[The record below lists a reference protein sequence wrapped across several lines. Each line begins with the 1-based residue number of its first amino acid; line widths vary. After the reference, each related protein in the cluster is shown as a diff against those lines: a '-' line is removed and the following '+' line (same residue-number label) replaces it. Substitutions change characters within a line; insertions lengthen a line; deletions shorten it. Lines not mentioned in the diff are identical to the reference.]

1 MSGSNHHV
9 LSRRISAVLA
19 LPLFAVLLTTG
30 CGTTTDSDRAQ
41 AFPADLAGQI
51 DQIMKSHIDA
61 GLIPGAAVSIIDP
74 EHGTYSQAYG
84 LADTATG
91 RRAEVSDHYRVGS
104 ITKTFVATAVL
115 RLADAQKLSL
125 DDPLRKYV
133 DAIPNG
139 DTITVRD
146 LLGMRG
152 GVYDFSTNPEF
163 QPQLLTATPDRV
175 WSIGDALRVIRDSPD
190 KAQPPNSRTTYSNS
204 EYLLLG
210 LILEK
215 VTGRPVR
222 DVVNDLVGDYGLHD
236 TGYPPDATLPTPDSR
251 GYAYDKHVRTDVTA
265 RTPPTLWEAAG
276 SLVASVPDLAT
287 YAAALGE
294 GRFLE
299 PRTATARTTFTDGY
313 GLGLMRRGSWIGHGG
328 AVLGY
333 TSMTMYLPER
343 KVSVAI
349 AVNQYTPAYRPLLPI
364 DATYI
369 WTDLVAQ
376 LYPGTIPGLDN
387 LPTAQP
393 PIPAPADLT
402 AELAQA
408 LNPSIPASAKNL
420 RIEGDDKDSDLVT
433 KLARAYAHS
442 ALEVTVDKTTDIG
455 RGRLIATTSTT
466 TSDGNV
472 PMLIP
477 LVPIDNAWRLDDGWV
492 CRQIIADGQQSP
504 ACP

>member
-1 MSGSNHHV
+1 M
-9 LSRRISAVLA
+9 LA
-19 LPLFAVLLTTG
+19 LPVVAVLLTTG
-30 CGTTTDSDRAQ
+30 CGTTDSDRAQ

-84 LADTATG
+84 VADIATG
-91 RRAEVSDHYRVGS
+91 RRADVSDHYRVGS

-152 GVYDFSTNPEF
+152 GVYDFAANPEF

-175 WSIGDALRVIRDSPD
+175 WSTGDALRIIRDNPD
-190 KAQPPNSRTTYSNS
+190 KAGPPNSRTAYSNS

-236 TGYPPDATLPTPDSR
+236 TGYPSDAALPTPDSR
-251 GYAYDKHVRTDVTA
+251 GYAYDKDVRTDVTA
-265 RTPPTLWEAAG
+265 RTPPTMWEAAG

-299 PRTATARTTFTDGY
+299 PRTATARTTFTNGY
-313 GLGLMRRGSWIGHGG
+313 GLGLMSGGSWIGHSGG
-328 AVLGY
+328 VLGY

-343 KVSVAI
+343 KVSVAV
-349 AVNQYTPAYRPLLPI
+349 AVNQYTPAYHSLLLI

-387 LPTAQP
+387 PPTAHP

-408 LNPSIPASAKNL
+408 LNPSIPASAKHL
-420 RIEGDDKDSDLVT
+420 RIEGDDKDPDLVT
-433 KLARAYAHS
+433 KLARTYTHFAF
-442 ALEVTVDKTTDIG
+442 EVTVDKTTDIG
-455 RGRLIATTSTT
+455 RNRLIATTSTT
-466 TSDGNV
+466 SPDGNA

-477 LVPIDNAWRLDDGWV
+477 LVPVDNAWRLDDGWV
-492 CRQIIADGQQSP
+492 CMQIVADGQQSP
-504 ACP
+504 ACR

>member
-1 MSGSNHHV
+1 MSGSHYV
-9 LSRRISAVLA
+9 LSRRISAMLA
-19 LPLFAVLLTTG
+19 LPLVVVLLTVG
-30 CGTTTDSDRAQ
+30 CGTTADSGRAQ

-51 DQIMKSHIDA
+51 DEIMKSHIDA

-84 LADTATG
+84 VADTATG
-91 RRAEVSDHYRVGS
+91 RRAAVRDRYRVGS

-152 GVYDFSTNPEF
+152 GVYDFATNPEF
-163 QPQLLTATPDRV
+163 VPQLLAAAPDHA
-175 WSIGDALRVIRDSPD
+175 WSIGDALRIIRDNPD
-190 KAQPPNSRTTYSNS
+190 KAGPPNSRTAYSNS

-222 DVVNDLVGDYGLHD
+222 EVVNDLVGEYGLHD
-236 TGYPPDATLPTPDSR
+236 TGYPRDATAPTPDSR
-251 GYAYDKHVRTDVTA
+251 GYAYDKYVRTDVTA

-287 YAAALGE
+287 YAAALGA

-299 PRTATARTTFTDGY
+299 PRTDTARTTFTDGY
-313 GLGLMRRGSWIGHGG
+313 GLGLMSAGSWVGHSG

-343 KVSVAI
+343 KVSVAV
-349 AVNQYTPAYRPLLPI
+349 AVNQYTPAYRALLPI
-364 DATYI
+364 DASYL

-376 LYPGTIPGLDN
+376 LYPGTIAGLDN
-387 LPTAQP
+387 RPTAQP
-393 PIPAPADLT
+393 PIPAPAELT

-408 LNPSIPASAKNL
+408 LNPSIPASAKTL
-420 RIEGDDKDSDLVT
+420 RIEADDKDPDLVT
-433 KLARAYAHS
+433 KLARAYAH
-442 ALEVTVDKTTDIG
+442 AAIEVTVDRTTDIG
-455 RGRLIATTSTT
+455 RGRLIATTSATG
-466 TSDGNV
+466 SDGNV

-492 CRQIIADGQQSP
+492 CAQIVADGQQSP

>member
-1 MSGSNHHV
+1 M
-9 LSRRISAVLA
+9 LA
-19 LPLFAVLLTTG
+19 SLLIAMLLTIG
-30 CGTTTDSDRAQ
+30 CGTTTDADRAQ

-84 LADTATG
+84 VADTATG
-91 RRAEVSDHYRVGS
+91 RRADVSDHYRVGS

-115 RLADAQKLSL
+115 RLADAQKLAL

-133 DAIPNG
+133 DGIPNG
-139 DTITVRD
+139 DIITVRD

-152 GVYDFSTNPEF
+152 GVYDFATSPEF
-163 QPQLLTATPDRV
+163 GPQLLTATPDRV
-175 WSIGDALRVIRDSPD
+175 WSIGDALRIISDNPD
-190 KAQPPNSRTTYSNS
+190 KAQPPNSRTAYSNS

-222 DVVNDLVGDYGLHD
+222 DVVNDLVREYGLHN
-236 TGYPPDATLPTPDSR
+236 TEYPPDANLPAPDSR
-251 GYAYDKHVRTDVTA
+251 GYAYDKYVRADVTA

-276 SLVASVPDLAT
+276 SLVATVPDLAT

-299 PRTATARTTFTDGY
+299 PRTVSARTTFTDGY
-313 GLGLMRRGSWIGHGG
+313 GLGLMKRGSWVGHSG

-343 KVSVAI
+343 KVSVAV
-349 AVNQYTPAYRPLLPI
+349 AVNQYTPAYRALLPI

-387 LPTAQP
+387 RPTAQP

-408 LNPSIPASAKNL
+408 LNPSIPTSAKNL
-420 RIEGDDKDSDLVT
+420 RIEGDDKDPDLVT
-433 KLARAYAHS
+433 KLARAYTHA
-442 ALEVTVDKTTDIG
+442 AIEVTVDKTTDMG
-455 RGRLIATTSTT
+455 RGHLIATTSTT
-466 TSDGNV
+466 TTDGNV

-477 LVPIDNAWRLDDGWV
+477 LVLVDNAWRLDDGWV
-492 CRQIIADGQQSP
+492 CMQIVADGQQSP

>member
-1 MSGSNHHV
+1 MSGSHHHV
-9 LSRRISAVLA
+9 LSRRIRAVLA
-19 LPLFAVLLTTG
+19 LPVVAVLLTTG
-30 CGTTTDSDRAQ
+30 CGTTDSDRAQ

-84 LADTATG
+84 VADTATG
-91 RRAEVSDHYRVGS
+91 RRAEVRDHYRVGS

-125 DDPLRKYV
+125 DDPLRKYI

-139 DTITVRD
+139 DIITVRD

-152 GVYDFSTNPEF
+152 GVYDFAASPEF

-175 WSIGDALRVIRDSPD
+175 WSIGDDLRIIRDNPD
-190 KAQPPNSRTTYSNS
+190 KAAPPNSRSVYSNS

-222 DVVNDLVGDYGLHD
+222 DVVNDLAGDYGLHD
-236 TGYPPDATLPTPDSR
+236 TGYPSDADLPTPGSR
-251 GYAYDKHVRTDVTA
+251 GYAYDKDVRTDVTA

-299 PRTATARTTFTDGY
+299 PRTYTARTTFTDNY
-313 GLGLMRRGSWIGHGG
+313 GLGLMSDGSWIGHSG

-343 KVSVAI
+343 NVSVAV
-349 AVNQYTPAYRPLLPI
+349 AVNQYTPAYRSLLII
-364 DATYI
+364 DATDI
-369 WTDLVAQ
+369 WTDMVAR
-376 LYPGTIPGLDN
+376 LYPGTISGLDN

-420 RIEGDDKDSDLVT
+420 RIEGDDKDPDLVT
-433 KLARAYAHS
+433 KLARAYTHS

-455 RGRLIATTSTT
+455 RNRLIATTSTT
-466 TSDGNV
+466 TSNGNV

-492 CRQIIADGQQSP
+492 CMQIVADGQRSP